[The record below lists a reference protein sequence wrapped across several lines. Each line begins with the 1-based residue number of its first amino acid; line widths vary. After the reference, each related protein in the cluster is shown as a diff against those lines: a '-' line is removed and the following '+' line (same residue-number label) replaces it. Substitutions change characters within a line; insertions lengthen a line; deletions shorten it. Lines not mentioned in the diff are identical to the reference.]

1 MSNKMTQI
9 ATLFAAGSFLAA
21 TATPLGATP
30 VPTSAGTP
38 ASLEAFGSGACGGQE
53 AMVDKDKQAAD
64 AKVEGKKASDAKKAG
79 KKGMK
84 EGSCGAGSCGGKMK
98 KGDKKMDAHEKKAEA
113 PAKQ

>member
-1 MSNKMTQI
+1 MSSKMTQI

-21 TATPLGATP
+21 TATTLGATP

-38 ASLEAFGSGACGGQE
+38 ASLEAFGSGSCGGKE
-53 AMVDKDKQAAD
+53 AMADKDDKKAAD
-64 AKVEGKKASDAKKAG
+64 AQMDG

-84 EGSCGAGSCGGKMK
+84 EGSCGGKMK
-98 KGDKKMDAHEKKAEA
+98 KGDKKMDAREKKAEA